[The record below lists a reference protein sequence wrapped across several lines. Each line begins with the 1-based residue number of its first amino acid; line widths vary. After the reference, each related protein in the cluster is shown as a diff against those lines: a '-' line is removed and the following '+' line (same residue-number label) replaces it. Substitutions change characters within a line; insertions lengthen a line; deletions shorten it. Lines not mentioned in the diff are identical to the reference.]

1 MPTDEMQNKP
11 QATAIIGEL
20 ISLVQTQKKRK
31 TLVFIIK

>member
-20 ISLVQTQKKRK
+20 ISLVKPKKEGRH
-31 TLVFIIK
+31 

>member
-20 ISLVQTQKKRK
+20 ISLVKPKKKGRH
-31 TLVFIIK
+31 